1 MACSF
6 FWKRLE
12 RSCSGLLS
20 ELGEVIKKLGFGVRL
35 ALGILEFLLFWNMFY
50 YFGLMVENWAP
61 VIAVLLEFRV
71 ELSDALI
78 L

>member
-1 MACSF
+1 M
-6 FWKRLE
+6 
-12 RSCSGLLS
+12 S
-20 ELGEVIKKLGFGVRL
+20 ELGEVIKKLGFTLRL
-35 ALGILEFLLFWNMFY
+35 SLGTLEFLLFWNMDY
-50 YFGLMVENWAP
+50 YVGLMVENWPP